1 MVTFPALTGRGL
13 DMERSVR
20 IAEILE
26 RVRSKD
32 VKDLDRDLVRQIA
45 EIEERNLFDD
55 DRTQAQKEIRQL
67 LNITLEAEGVKEV
80 EK

>member
-1 MVTFPALTGRGL
+1 
-13 DMERSVR
+13 MEGSVR
-20 IAEILE
+20 LAEILE

-32 VKDLDRDLVRQIA
+32 AKDLDRELVKQIA

-67 LNITLEAEGVKEV
+67 LEIALAAEKLEGAER
-80 EK
+80 

>member
-1 MVTFPALTGRGL
+1 MKG
-13 DMERSVR
+13 SVR
-20 IAEILE
+20 LAEILE

-32 VKDLDRDLVRQIA
+32 AKDLDRDLVKQIA

-67 LNITLEAEGVKEV
+67 LEIALAAEKLEGAER
-80 EK
+80 

>member
-1 MVTFPALTGRGL
+1 
-13 DMERSVR
+13 MERSVR
-20 IAEILE
+20 LAEILE

-32 VKDLDRDLVRQIA
+32 VKDLDRHLVRQIA

-55 DRTQAQKEIRQL
+55 DRRQAQKEIRQL
-67 LNITLEAEGVKEV
+67 LDIILEAEKLEDV